1 MPDESDPYT
10 GQNLYILFL
19 NDGQKT
25 AGRMQPE
32 IQFFLNTLLTN
43 DATEIVRHF
52 TISSQDYLKRKNGNI
67 ICKNVADT
75 WGIEFWKYHWTDA
88 IGQLDSQEKALTNNT
103 TEKIL
108 KFSKTNWI
116 ETWTETTNIP
126 DT

>member
-1 MPDESDPYT
+1 M
-10 GQNLYILFL
+10 
-19 NDGQKT
+19 
-25 AGRMQPE
+25 
-32 IQFFLNTLLTN
+32 
-43 DATEIVRHF
+43 
-52 TISSQDYLKRKNGNI
+52 
-67 ICKNVADT
+67 ADT